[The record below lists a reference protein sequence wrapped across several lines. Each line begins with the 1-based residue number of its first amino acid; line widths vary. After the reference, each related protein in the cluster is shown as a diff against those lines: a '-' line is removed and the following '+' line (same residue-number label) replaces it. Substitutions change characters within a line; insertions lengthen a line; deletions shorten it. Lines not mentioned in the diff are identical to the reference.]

1 VQGAAEGL
9 LIGTKAGIGLRA
21 LAQISPVSARAGRM
35 FEGFP
40 RTVFSGT
47 FVVPAA
53 CIVAEELQRGQS
65 QGLNLHGFPGVV
77 WVKAMRSQG
86 AFAPHSLVRL
96 EAL

>member
-40 RTVFSGT
+40 RTVFSGA

-53 CIVAEELQRGQS
+53 
-65 QGLNLHGFPGVV
+65 
-77 WVKAMRSQG
+77 
-86 AFAPHSLVRL
+86 
-96 EAL
+96 